1 MKARIT
7 IHREGRY
14 FVAID
19 TLTHVADQGITKEE
33 AINNLTKGLRE
44 HHRLLQEIRRVNYP
58 ALNGGACNSGV
69 PTDIAI

>member
-19 TLTHVADQGITKEE
+19 TLTHVADQGTTKEE

-44 HHRLLQEIRRVNYP
+44 HHRLLQEIRRMK
-58 ALNGGACNSGV
+58 
-69 PTDIAI
+69 